1 MTKLEEKLIQ
11 LGYKRCN
18 VNYYRK
24 ERIALMI
31 YEDENKTIKIKAHIK
46 IKEQIIK
53 NRNDIQKLHDSIECY
68 DNQLKI
74 MQKDLEVLKEY
85 DNRRS

>member
-1 MTKLEEKLIQ
+1 MSRLEEKLIQ

-18 VNYYRK
+18 VNYYKK
-24 ERIALMI
+24 ERITLMI

-74 MQKDLEVLKEY
+74 MQKDLEELRNVE
-85 DNRRS
+85 D